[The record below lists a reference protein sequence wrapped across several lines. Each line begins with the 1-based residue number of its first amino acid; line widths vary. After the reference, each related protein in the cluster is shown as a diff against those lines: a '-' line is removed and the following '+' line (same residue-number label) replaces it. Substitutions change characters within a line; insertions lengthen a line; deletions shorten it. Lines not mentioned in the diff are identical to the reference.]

1 MSLPEY
7 GRGLVIEEYGKP
19 MAVRDFPVTAPP
31 AGGILVKVE
40 TATICGSDVHLWQ
53 GAYDRHGPR
62 LPLMPGHEAVG
73 TVVALG
79 EGAEVDSVGDGLSIG
94 DRVVW
99 EHESCGRCYSCN
111 VLRRATLCTN
121 RRLGM
126 LTCTDDP
133 PYLNGTIAEYSYVWP
148 RSGRLRVPDAVSS
161 AWASAASCAFRTV
174 LHAMERIGQVD
185 YRHNVVIQGAGPLGL
200 FATAM
205 FSTLNPRKVIVI
217 GAPAGRL
224 EIASA
229 FGADETISI
238 DEFPDPSDRA
248 SAVLDA
254 TDGRGADV
262 VCDFSGGPGVVAEGV
277 ELAAPD
283 GRILVVGS
291 TSGPPQPIDA
301 TLIVV
306 RNLTLFG
313 STSAEIGSYY
323 RAMKFLERHR
333 GRFDWDLLVSG
344 TRYSLDDAMT
354 AFDRTKALEEVKAVI
369 EPHRPLS
376 GTA

>member
-1 MSLPEY
+1 MNLPEY

-19 MAVRDFPVTAPP
+19 MKLRDFPVTAPS
-31 AGGILVKVE
+31 AGGILVKIE
-40 TATICGSDVHLWQ
+40 TATLCGSDVHLWE
-53 GAYDRHGPR
+53 GAYERHGPR

-79 EGAEVDSVGDGLSIG
+79 EAVEADSVGHALSIG

-99 EHESCGRCYSCN
+99 EHESCGQCYACN
-111 VLRRATLCTN
+111 VLRRRTLCTN

-126 LTCTDDP
+126 LTSTDDSP
-133 PYLNGTIAEYSYVWP
+133 HLNGTIAEYSYVWP
-148 RSGRLRVPDAVSS
+148 GSGRLRVPDAVEST
-161 AWASAASCAFRTV
+161 WASAASCAFRTV
-174 LHAMERIGQVD
+174 LHAIERLGQVD
-185 YRHNVVIQGAGPLGL
+185 YRHDVVVQGSGALGL

-205 FSTLNPRKVIVI
+205 LSTLNPRKLIVI

-224 EIASA
+224 EVASA

-238 DEFPDPSDRA
+238 EDCPDPAERV
-248 SAVLDA
+248 SAVLAA

-262 VCDFSGGPGVVAEGV
+262 VCDFSGGPGVVGEGI
-277 ELAAPD
+277 EFAAPD
-283 GRILVVGS
+283 GRLLIVGS
-291 TSGPPQPIDA
+291 TTQTSQAIDP

-323 RAMKFLERHR
+323 RAMRFLERHR
-333 GRFDWDLLVSG
+333 DRFDWDLLVG
-344 TRYSLDDAMT
+344 NARYSLDDAAI
-354 AFDRTKALEEVKAVI
+354 AFDRMKAFDEVKAVI
-369 EPHRPLS
+369 EPHRNLS
-376 GTA
+376 GTV